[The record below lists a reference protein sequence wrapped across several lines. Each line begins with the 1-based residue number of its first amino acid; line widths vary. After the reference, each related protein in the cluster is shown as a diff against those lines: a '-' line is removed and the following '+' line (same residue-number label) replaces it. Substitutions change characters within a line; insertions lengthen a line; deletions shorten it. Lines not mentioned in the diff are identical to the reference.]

1 MPSRERDVSRRFQ
14 AIVPQQLAE
23 TVRWGL
29 QPAVRISDRRFG
41 GSELPILHTG
51 IRDMTQDTSSKPVR
65 RVLSIDGGG
74 IRGIIPALVIAHLEK
89 KVKKPVSEIFDLM
102 VGTSTGGMLAL
113 GLSLRGEGA
122 EPVFSA
128 RKMVKLYETHGGDI
142 FEQSL
147 WRKLRTVGGIFEEA
161 YSHEALEDVLIQYFG
176 SRTLADCGVPTMV
189 TSYDIQNRR
198 TVFLKSWHKE
208 HVDLLCSEV
217 ARATSA
223 APTYFEPAKLDWADD
238 SGTLIDGGVFMNS
251 PSVSAY
257 AEACKLFPGE
267 PVAMLSL
274 GTGELTRP
282 IPYEEARTW
291 GSALWVMSLLDCMF
305 DGVSKAADHQ
315 MRLFLGEHYLR
326 LQTPLHYASDDM
338 DDASKGNIRNLKQ
351 TARELI
357 EREQAAMHRF
367 LTL

>member
-1 MPSRERDVSRRFQ
+1 MSAKR
-14 AIVPQQLAE
+14 
-23 TVRWGL
+23 
-29 QPAVRISDRRFG
+29 AV
-41 GSELPILHTG
+41 
-51 IRDMTQDTSSKPVR
+51 K

-74 IRGIIPALVIAHLEK
+74 IRGIIPALVLAHLEK
-89 KVKKPVSEIFDLM
+89 RVGKPCSEIFDLM

-113 GLSLRGEGA
+113 GLSLRTDDGE
-122 EPVFSA
+122 PLFSA
-128 RKMVKLYETHGGDI
+128 KQLVSLYEEHGADI

-147 WRKLRTVGGIFEEA
+147 WRKVRSIGGILEEA
-161 YSHEALEDVLIQYFG
+161 YSHEALEAILDRYFT
-176 SRTLADCGVPTMV
+176 SRVMADCGVPTMV

-198 TVFLKSWHKE
+198 TVFIKSWHSE
-208 HVDLLCSEV
+208 HAALLCSKT

-223 APTYFEPAKLDWADD
+223 APTYFEPARMSWGEE
-238 SGTLIDGGVFMNS
+238 SRTLIDGGVFINS

-257 AEACKLFPGE
+257 AEARKLFPGE
-267 PVAMLSL
+267 PIAMLSL

-315 MRLFLGEHYLR
+315 MRLFLGENYLR
-326 LQTPLHYASDDM
+326 LQTPLLYASDDM

-351 TARELI
+351 TAKELI
-357 EREQAAMHRF
+357 KREEGALSSFVAKDRKSPRARA
-367 LTL
+367 LV